1 MTHCLIIDGS
11 AADRHQLAEL
21 LEPRGFRVDHAGD
34 GEAALDLCRRDMPDV
49 IMLSDRLDRMGA
61 LEFLR
66 RLRNTHRGGE
76 PVVFICTGEADAQ
89 AIGTAIWQ
97 GATECLVKPFDGE
110 MIDFKLH
117 QFGLVNPVRVPMTAT
132 G

>member
-11 AADRHQLAEL
+11 DADCRQLADL
-21 LEPRGFRVDHAGD
+21 LEPRGFRVDHAVD
-34 GEAALDLCRRDMPDV
+34 GEAALDLCRRDMPDLV
-49 IMLSDRLDRMGA
+49 MLSDRLERMGA

-110 MIDFKLH
+110 MIDFKLN
-117 QFGLVNPVRVPMTAT
+117 QFGLAGSVRAPLTAT